1 MAALEEGEETIC
13 SGPGPGVLRLPT
25 VEPETGTGG
34 EDKDKGR
41 GGGGRGSQQPS
52 RGMGGASGRGLGGMF
67 LKLEKLQGEGRTCR
81 SRCARTHFSS
91 PRWLGGSGRC
101 LMCLWTIRVGS
112 RARDERHGV

>member
-41 GGGGRGSQQPS
+41 GGGGARLTAAEPGDGWGVRP
-52 RGMGGASGRGLGGMF
+52 GTGGNVS
-67 LKLEKLQGEGRTCR
+67 E
-81 SRCARTHFSS
+81 
-91 PRWLGGSGRC
+91 
-101 LMCLWTIRVGS
+101 VGKTP
-112 RARDERHGV
+112 G